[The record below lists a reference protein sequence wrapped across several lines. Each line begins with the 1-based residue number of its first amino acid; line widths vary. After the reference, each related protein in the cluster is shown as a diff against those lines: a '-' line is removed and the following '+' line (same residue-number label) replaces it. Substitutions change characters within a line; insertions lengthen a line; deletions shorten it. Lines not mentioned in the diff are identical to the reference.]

1 MKKINFKGLT
11 AIGFSEIIGT
21 SATALFWFFLA
32 SVIPPEQYGEIF
44 FYLGIASIAS
54 SAVLFANKNTIIVF
68 ISKNIQLQNTLYIIT
83 LSGTFVASLVVMIIF
98 FRIDV
103 GFVLVAYVF
112 NSLALGELL
121 GKKSFSFHSKNVLLQ
136 KFLVVILGVSFF
148 YIFGVDG
155 ILYAIGLSYSSYLI
169 LVFKSLNRTP
179 LNFPLLKQH
188 IGFVSNNYSVGL
200 LQITKSQIDKLIIP
214 VIISFSILGHYAL
227 AIQILTAMNLF
238 SNIIFKFI
246 LPYDASGEPNTK
258 IKFLAIIISII
269 IAISGIIFTPIVL
282 PLLFPAYIDAILAI
296 QIMSITV
303 IPTSITFIFTSQFLG
318 MEKSRYVMLSKFFSM
333 MIISVGMIIL
343 GSLYGMQ
350 GLAISYLVANSADA
364 ISLVILNQYEKNKS
378 RHS

>member
-1 MKKINFKGLT
+1 M
-11 AIGFSEIIGT
+11 
-21 SATALFWFFLA
+21 
-32 SVIPPEQYGEIF
+32 
-44 FYLGIASIAS
+44 
-54 SAVLFANKNTIIVF
+54 
-68 ISKNIQLQNTLYIIT
+68 
-83 LSGTFVASLVVMIIF
+83 
-98 FRIDV
+98 
-103 GFVLVAYVF
+103 
-112 NSLALGELL
+112 ELL
-121 GKKSFSFHSKNVLLQ
+121 
-136 KFLVVILGVSFF
+136 
-148 YIFGVDG
+148 
-155 ILYAIGLSYSSYLI
+155 
-169 LVFKSLNRTP
+169 
-179 LNFPLLKQH
+179 
-188 IGFVSNNYSVGL
+188 
-200 LQITKSQIDKLIIP
+200 
-214 VIISFSILGHYAL
+214 
-227 AIQILTAMNLF
+227 
-238 SNIIFKFI
+238 IFKFI

-318 MEKSRYVMLSKFFSM
+318 MEKSRYIMLSKFFSM